1 MNDPIAEYQD
11 ATEGYSEA
19 EKEIYNLA
27 YVQASADALNAL
39 NELMALD
46 DTDHEKVENIS
57 YFIAAA
63 TLPIMLVEAHLGK
76 KLLV

>member
-1 MNDPIAEYQD
+1 MSDPVAEYQD
-11 ATEGYSEA
+11 ATEGYTDA
-19 EKEIYNLA
+19 EKDIYNLA

-46 DTDHEKVENIS
+46 SNDHEKVENIS

-63 TLPIMLVEAHLGK
+63 SVPIMLVEAHLGK